1 MHVAVWRS
9 EAIAATTWD
18 DTLDTWLSVSRLRGE
33 LRGERSREILRQ
45 IFDSQEL
52 CDALGAVLLRHLP
65 LGRTL
70 PGSCFRAG
78 LFSLAGMAN
87 QLQHI
92 RRDGVNGGNAIPEGL
107 LKRLKHECG
116 AHIKQVR
123 ALLSVP
129 ATLTCV
135 SVLPCSALSEHARS

>member
-1 MHVAVWRS
+1 MHVAVWCS
-9 EAIAATTWD
+9 EAIAVTTWD

-52 CDALGAVLLRHLP
+52 CDALGAALIRHLP

-70 PGSCFRAG
+70 AAGSEPA
-78 LFSLAGMAN
+78 LFCLAGMAN

-123 ALLSVP
+123 ALRSIP
-129 ATLTCV
+129 ATSC
-135 SVLPCSALSEHARS
+135 LSLLGTFRTRP